1 MDSVG
6 MSCIKYLLFFF
17 NLLFAI
23 SGIIIFTVGII
34 IQKMYYNYSQFID
47 DKFFSAPMV
56 LIVVGVLV
64 FVVAFFGCCGAIQE
78 SNFML
83 ITFAILL
90 FVIFLTEVAG
100 GVAGYVMQKDI
111 DLMLHQRMGKS
122 MEEYGKNM
130 EITNSWNVLQ
140 YDFKCCGTQS
150 VTDWE
155 KVYTNGTVP
164 YSCCP
169 DNPVDESCTP
179 DKANNKGCL
188 PVLKQLLEKNTALVG
203 GFGLGVAF
211 TQLIG
216 VVFACFLARSIRKE
230 YETV

>member
-6 MSCIKYLLFFF
+6 MSCVKYLLFFF

-23 SGIIIFTVGII
+23 SGITIFTVGII
-34 IQKMYYNYSQFID
+34 IQNMYYNYSQFID
-47 DKFFSAPMV
+47 EKFFSAPMI
-56 LIVVGVLV
+56 LIVVGVIV

-83 ITFAILL
+83 ITFAVLL
-90 FVIFLTEVAG
+90 FLIFLMEVAG
-100 GVAGYVMQKDI
+100 GVAGYVLQKDI
-111 DLMLHQRMGKS
+111 DAMLKQRMDES
-122 MEEYGKNM
+122 MKKYNENP

-140 YDFKCCGTQS
+140 YDLNCCGTDS
-150 VTDWE
+150 LKDWE
-155 KVYTNGTVP
+155 KIYNNGTIP

-169 DNPVDESCTP
+169 TNPVDEPCTQ
-179 DKANNKGCL
+179 DKANKAGCL
-188 PVLKQLLEKNTALVG
+188 GVLKELLEKNTALVG

-216 VVFACFLARSIRKE
+216 VVFACCLARSIRKE